1 MHHESVLKF
10 YFLRLYSTARK
21 TFVSSLAGATL
32 IRTHPEDLEGNP
44 PAPNRWRTPY
54 VTNLCLISTLARDDG
69 RLCRHV
75 HRRNHLSH
83 PVIINPPV
91 IAQIVKL
98 VRTIQS
104 TVLNEMRS
112 VIAGIQ
118 NIFTYV
124 ALQNSYNYI
133 RHINISEIYFRTLI
147 KILFRVSQK
156 YMERFWKELMTIFSG
171 RWYGYIYIYIYI
183 IL

>member
-1 MHHESVLKF
+1 M
-10 YFLRLYSTARK
+10 
-21 TFVSSLAGATL
+21 FVSSLAGATL
-32 IRTHPEDLEGNP
+32 IHTHPEDLEGNQ
-44 PAPNRWRTPY
+44 PARNRWRTPY
-54 VTNLCLISTLARDDG
+54 VTNLCPISTLARDDG

-75 HRRNHLSH
+75 HRPNHLSH

-118 NIFTYV
+118 NTFSHMCSTKRNVIV
-124 ALQNSYNYI
+124 RYI
-133 RHINISEIYFRTLI
+133 LEIYFRILI
-147 KILFRVSQK
+147 FK
-156 YMERFWKELMTIFSG
+156 YSI
-171 RWYGYIYIYIYI
+171 
-183 IL
+183 

>member
-1 MHHESVLKF
+1 MNLYWNF
-10 YFLRLYSTARK
+10 IFLQLYSTARK
-21 TFVSSLAGATL
+21 MFVSSLAGATL
-32 IRTHPEDLEGNP
+32 IHTHPEDLEGNQ
-44 PAPNRWRTPY
+44 PARNRWRTPY
-54 VTNLCLISTLARDDG
+54 VTNLCPISIPARDDG

-75 HRRNHLSH
+75 HRPSHLNH

-124 ALQNSYNYI
+124 LLQKSCNCKAHIRDIFQNLDKNSI
-133 RHINISEIYFRTLI
+133 
-147 KILFRVSQK
+147 
-156 YMERFWKELMTIFSG
+156 
-171 RWYGYIYIYIYI
+171 
-183 IL
+183 

>member
-1 MHHESVLKF
+1 MES
-10 YFLRLYSTARK
+10 YFPRFYSTARK

-44 PAPNRWRTPY
+44 PAPNRWRTPCA
-54 VTNLCLISTLARDDG
+54 TNLCPISIPARDDG
-69 RLCRHV
+69 RPCRHV
-75 HRRNHLSH
+75 HPPNHLSH
-83 PVIINPPV
+83 PAIINPPV

-98 VRTIQS
+98 VPTIQS

-124 ALQNSYNYI
+124 TLQNSFN
-133 RHINISEIYFRTLI
+133 HKAHKYFRTLT
-147 KILFRVSQK
+147 KILFRLSQK
-156 YMERFWKELMTIFSG
+156 YMECF
-171 RWYGYIYIYIYI
+171 
-183 IL
+183 